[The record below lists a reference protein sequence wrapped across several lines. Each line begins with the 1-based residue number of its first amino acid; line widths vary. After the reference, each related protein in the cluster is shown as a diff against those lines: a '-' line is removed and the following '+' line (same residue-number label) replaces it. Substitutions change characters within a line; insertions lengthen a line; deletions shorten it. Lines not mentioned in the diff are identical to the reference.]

1 MTVVRGGPLAA
12 FAAALLCIGPATAL
26 HAPGLLRVL
35 APAGAADSSVPAPP
49 ADSRIKAYNLS
60 VPVDHFHNSS
70 RYEPHSNATF
80 PLRYWLDTSNYRPGG
95 PVVVLN
101 SGEFTSEG
109 RFDFLDHGIVP
120 ILTKATGGVGVVL
133 EHRYYGTSY
142 PTEDVSVEN
151 LRFLST
157 EQALADNAYFA
168 RHVRF
173 PGLEHVNLTAPGT
186 PWIIYGGS
194 YAGAV
199 AAFTRKVYP
208 DVYWGAISSSGVTAA
223 VDVFWQYFEAARHYA
238 PGDCSPTQQ
247 KLMHVVDSMLLSGDD
262 ARADKVK
269 DFFGLKELW
278 NDEFAAYLTGG
289 VSGLQSTNWDPA
301 EDDASF
307 GKWCATITSNS
318 LLFESTAFLRPEV
331 EKAVSGAGYKGH
343 ELKTLTTRMLNYI
356 GFVKDSVKQT
366 KSSCKGQGLR
376 ECVSDRF
383 YTNDTSIAAGEYR
396 SWLYQ
401 TCTEWGYFNS
411 GAATPKNKLSMISR
425 ALTYEYS
432 TTSCRRLFNIT
443 AHPDVDAVNKYGGFN
458 FSYPR
463 VALINGAQDP
473 WRAATGHAIGRPGR
487 QSTTEEPFILV
498 DWAVH
503 HWDENGLKDP
513 AQARP
518 GFPPKQIVDVQAE
531 EVRFVKAWLQE
542 FDKKQKRGAGAGAS
556 ASATGEL

>member
-1 MTVVRGGPLAA
+1 MPSVLCPVCIYIYNEQRPAISKRWNRAPLLRRRLALLACFACNTDRSPLWNLVLLGWQLTCENRTLGITMTVVRGGPLAA

-35 APAGAADSSVPAPP
+35 APAAGAADSSVPAPP

-262 ARADKVK
+262 AQADKVK

-331 EKAVSGAGYKGH
+331 EKAVGGAGYKGH

-401 TCTEWGYFNS
+401 TCTEYVLFSLTLFLVMALQFTDPRCLDGVTS
-411 GAATPKNKLSMISR
+411 TPAPPR
-425 ALTYEYS
+425 PR
-432 TTSCRRLFNIT
+432 TSS
-443 AHPDVDAVNKYGGFN
+443 P
-458 FSYPR
+458 
-463 VALINGAQDP
+463 
-473 WRAATGHAIGRPGR
+473 
-487 QSTTEEPFILV
+487 
-498 DWAVH
+498 
-503 HWDENGLKDP
+503 
-513 AQARP
+513 
-518 GFPPKQIVDVQAE
+518 
-531 EVRFVKAWLQE
+531 
-542 FDKKQKRGAGAGAS
+542 
-556 ASATGEL
+556 

>member
-1 MTVVRGGPLAA
+1 MPRRCIGHYPIGTLVMTHRAVWLYHKSSLTGASSAPA

-35 APAGAADSSVPAPP
+35 APAAGAADSSVPAPP

-70 RYEPHSNATF
+70 
-80 PLRYWLDTSNYRPGG
+80 RPGG

-142 PTEDVSVEN
+142 PTEDVTVEN

-331 EKAVSGAGYKGH
+331 EKAVGGAGYKGH

-463 VALINGAQDP
+463 
-473 WRAATGHAIGRPGR
+473 
-487 QSTTEEPFILV
+487 STTEEPFILV

-542 FDKKQKRGAGAGAS
+542 FDKKQKRAFLS
-556 ASATGEL
+556 